1 MSFRRIVH
9 QKFPFYLPLTF
20 SVQVVGKGVGG
31 RLVDDSKYVK
41 VGDFSGVFGGLP
53 LSAGECG
60 WLLATTSC
68 LRERWLPLRY
78 QVLGAFTCLHPIS

>member
-53 LSAGECG
+53 LSAGELPFLFIKVG
-60 WLLATTSC
+60 LLSLLKSLC
-68 LRERWLPLRY
+68 KK
-78 QVLGAFTCLHPIS
+78 GG